1 MPTLEDA
8 ILLAAEAHRGQ
19 SEKAGNPYILHPLRV
34 MFRLES
40 ENDRIV
46 GVLHDV
52 IEDTRFTLIDLR
64 AMGYPE
70 PLLQALDCLT
80 RRETETYEEFITRVR
95 TNPLASRVKLADLE
109 DNMDVRRLPALSEK
123 DAERLRK
130 YLNAW
135 TLLKKSIDTLTSG
148 IP

>member
-19 SEKAGNPYILHPLRV
+19 TEKAGNPYILHPLRV

-52 IEDTRFTLIDLR
+52 IEDTHYTLKDLR
-64 AMGYPE
+64 AKGYPE
-70 PLLQALDCLT
+70 QLLQALGCLT

-95 TNPLASRVKLADLE
+95 TNPLATRVKLADLE
-109 DNMDVRRLPALSEK
+109 DNMDVRRLPALNEK

-135 TLLKKSIDTLTSG
+135 TLLKG
-148 IP
+148 

>member
-19 SEKAGNPYILHPLRV
+19 TEKAGNPYILHPLRV

-52 IEDTRFTLIDLR
+52 IEDTHYTLKDLR

-95 TNPLASRVKLADLE
+95 TNPLATRVKLADLE
-109 DNMDVRRLPALSEK
+109 DNMDVRRLPALNEK

-135 TLLKKSIDTLTSG
+135 TLLKG
-148 IP
+148 

>member
-19 SEKAGNPYILHPLRV
+19 TEKAGHPYILHPLRV

-40 ENDRIV
+40 ETDRIV

-52 IEDTRFTLIDLR
+52 IEDTRYTLQDLR

-80 RRETETYEEFITRVR
+80 RRETETYEEFITRLR
-95 TNPLASRVKLADLE
+95 INPVARRVKLADLE
-109 DNMDVRRLPALSEK
+109 DNMDVRRLPALTEK
-123 DAERLRK
+123 DAERLKK

-135 TLLKKSIDTLTSG
+135 TLLK
-148 IP
+148 P

>member
-8 ILLAAEAHRGQ
+8 ILLAAGAHRGQ
-19 SEKAGNPYILHPLRV
+19 TEKAGNPYILHPLRV

-40 ENDRIV
+40 ETDRIV

-52 IEDTRFTLIDLR
+52 IEDTRYTLQDLR

-70 PLLQALDCLT
+70 SLLDALDCLT
-80 RRETETYEEFITRVR
+80 RRETETYEEFIARIR
-95 TNPLASRVKLADLE
+95 INPLARRVKLADLE
-109 DNMDVRRLPALSEK
+109 DNMDVRRLPALTDK
-123 DAERLRK
+123 DAERLKK

-135 TLLKKSIDTLTSG
+135 TLLK
-148 IP
+148 P